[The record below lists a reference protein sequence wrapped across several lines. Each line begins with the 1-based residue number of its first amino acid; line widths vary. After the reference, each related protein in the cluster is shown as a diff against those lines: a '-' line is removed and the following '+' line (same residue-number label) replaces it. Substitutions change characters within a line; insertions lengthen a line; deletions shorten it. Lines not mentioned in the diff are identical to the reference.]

1 VLKDVCLADIGIA
14 GFKPMFFSGTGGNLY
29 GSVIMYIRYLPELVH
44 HIMILLSV
52 FERINLPGSGTRA
65 ERTFRLVV
73 DNGIANPELRHLDLL
88 SGIDI
93 RLLDC
98 VE

>member
-1 VLKDVCLADIGIA
+1 
-14 GFKPMFFSGTGGNLY
+14 MH
-29 GSVIMYIRYLPELVH
+29 IRYLPELVH

-52 FERINLPGSGTRA
+52 FEREHLPGPGTRA

-73 DNGIANPELRHLDLL
+73 DNGVSNPELRHLDLL

-93 RLLDC
+93 RLLDY
-98 VE
+98 VEMIVKP